1 MTNQAERF
9 CSHAIADFIFSC
21 EFHMALPYMDQLKIF
36 DKARGGV
43 GWGVNI
49 IQFLSISVSFDSMY
63 FFIWNL
69 DVRASEKPSDS
80 QVF

>member
-1 MTNQAERF
+1 MTNQAEWF

-36 DKARGGV
+36 DKAMGG
-43 GWGVNI
+43 GGVNI